1 MPRRP
6 FGRALVAAVAGLL
19 AAAMAAGSLASPVAA
34 ATFGVAIT
42 ASGFVPATIT
52 ITAGD
57 TVVWTNL
64 DAESHTI
71 LPVGGGFRGSGTLR
85 AGRTHEVRFERAGN
99 FPYGDRLSSFTG
111 LVVVLPAPATPTP
124 SPTPTPRPT
133 PTAAPATPTPAP
145 PADPS
150 GGPTD
155 PAATG
160 EPGATPTDPAA
171 TDGSTATGGTDGGDG
186 ATGSGDGATGEG
198 LTALPGSGG
207 TAPWDDPFDLLVGG
221 SIAVGIGLV
230 ILSLVGDRSRSGP
243 HPAAIRSAVIRRH
256 RAEEAAALG
265 ARPTYLVTEGID
277 EDAPIAVERGE
288 TVPAE
293 DRVAP
298 PPATDPIADLP
309 PPDWLPGAGGPTDRG
324 SGDPGPSSEPGTG
337 RPGRSRGR

>member
-6 FGRALVAAVAGLL
+6 FRRAVAAAVAGLL
-19 AAAMAAGSLASPVAA
+19 AAALSVGPLAFPLAA
-34 ATFGVAIT
+34 ATVGVSIT
-42 ASGFVPATIT
+42 ATGFVPATIT

-64 DAESHTI
+64 DAANHTI
-71 LPVGGGFRGSGTLR
+71 LPVGSGFRGSGTLR
-85 AGRTHEVRFERAGN
+85 PGRTHEVRFDRAGN

-133 PTAAPATPTPAP
+133 PTAAPATPTSAP
-145 PADPS
+145 SAGPTAA
-150 GGPTD
+150 PTD
-155 PAATG
+155 PAASDG
-160 EPGATPTDPAA
+160 PSATPTDPAA
-171 TDGSTATGGTDGGDG
+171 TDGTTATGG
-186 ATGSGDGATGEG
+186 ATGDDPGATGEG
-198 LTALPGSGG
+198 LTAVPGDPD
-207 TAPWDDPFDLLVGG
+207 TAPWDDPFDLLVAGA
-221 SIAVGIGLV
+221 IALGIGLV

-243 HPAAIRSAVIRRH
+243 HPAAIRSAAIRRH

-298 PPATDPIADLP
+298 PPAADPIADLP
-309 PPDWLPGAGGPTDRG
+309 LPDWLPGAGGSAGGPGERDR
-324 SGDPGPSSEPGTG
+324 P
-337 RPGRSRGR
+337 RGR